1 MSLEKVII
9 SEFRKYII
17 DCDRDIQRKFNE
29 YLDKYPYLMF
39 NPFETQSDVNL
50 GFYIGF
56 TQRILQQYEMK
67 QPEVWVE
74 TDSNETNVFYLY
86 SYYAEIVSSMT
97 LEGYLFV
104 KTSDIEKIYIEPV
117 SLDMVAQL
125 PTVQYLDA
133 NELTYSV
140 FEYLN
145 RDDLTQEIENMVSK
159 YTTTL
164 ISNGS
169 LRIEL
174 IYDDTSTNAVRG
186 TRIGK
191 VTIRVVHNDVVLGY
205 ISKRGHDLCLIN
217 TYVIERKEWN
227 DLMQKIVDGSGIR
240 DIMCNEVV
248 TMNPDI
254 DCDVYFPVPGF
265 TLRNF
270 GTLKGTK

>member
-1 MSLEKVII
+1 
-9 SEFRKYII
+9 
-17 DCDRDIQRKFNE
+17 
-29 YLDKYPYLMF
+29 
-39 NPFETQSDVNL
+39 
-50 GFYIGF
+50 
-56 TQRILQQYEMK
+56 
-67 QPEVWVE
+67 
-74 TDSNETNVFYLY
+74 
-86 SYYAEIVSSMT
+86 
-97 LEGYLFV
+97 
-104 KTSDIEKIYIEPV
+104 
-117 SLDMVAQL
+117 MVAQL

-227 DLMQKIVDGSGIR
+227 DLMQKS
-240 DIMCNEVV
+240 
-248 TMNPDI
+248 
-254 DCDVYFPVPGF
+254 
-265 TLRNF
+265 
-270 GTLKGTK
+270 

>member
-1 MSLEKVII
+1 MSLEKLII
-9 SEFRKYII
+9 SEFRKYIM

-39 NPFETQSDVNL
+39 NPFETQTDVKL

-67 QPEVWVE
+67 QAEVWVE

-125 PTVQYLDA
+125 PTIQQMDA

-145 RDDLTQEIENMVSK
+145 RDDLTQEIENMVAS
-159 YTTTL
+159 YTSTL

-174 IYDDTSTNAVRG
+174 IYDDTNTNAVRG

-205 ISKRGHDLCLIN
+205 ISKRGHDLCMIN
-217 TYVIERKEWN
+217 AYVIDRKEWN

-240 DIMCNEVV
+240 DIMSNETVII
-248 TMNPDI
+248 NPDI

-270 GTLKGTK
+270 GKLKDTK

>member
-17 DCDRDIQRKFNE
+17 DCDRDTQRKFNE

-39 NPFETQSDVNL
+39 KPFETQSDVNL

-67 QPEVWVE
+67 QAEVWVE

-125 PTVQYLDA
+125 PTVQCLDA

-186 TRIGK
+186 IRIGK
-191 VTIRVVHNDVVLGY
+191 VTMRVVHNDVVLGY

>member
-1 MSLEKVII
+1 MSLEKLII
-9 SEFRKYII
+9 SEFRKYIM

-39 NPFETQSDVNL
+39 NPFETQTDVKL

-67 QPEVWVE
+67 QAEVWVE

-125 PTVQYLDA
+125 PTIQQMDA

-145 RDDLTQEIENMVSK
+145 RDDLTQEIENMVAS
-159 YTTTL
+159 YTSTL

-205 ISKRGHDLCLIN
+205 ISKRGHDLCMIN
-217 TYVIERKEWN
+217 AYVIDRKEWN

-240 DIMCNEVV
+240 DIMSNETVII
-248 TMNPDI
+248 NPDI

-270 GTLKGTK
+270 GKLKDTK

>member
-1 MSLEKVII
+1 MSLEKLII
-9 SEFRKYII
+9 SEFRKYIMV
-17 DCDRDIQRKFNE
+17 CDRDIQRKFNE

-39 NPFETQSDVNL
+39 NPFETQTDVKL

-67 QPEVWVE
+67 QAEVWVE

-125 PTVQYLDA
+125 PTIQQMDA

-145 RDDLTQEIENMVSK
+145 RDDLTQEIENMVAS
-159 YTTTL
+159 YTSTL

-205 ISKRGHDLCLIN
+205 ISKRGHDLCMIN
-217 TYVIERKEWN
+217 AYVIDRKEWN

-240 DIMCNEVV
+240 DIMSNETVII
-248 TMNPDI
+248 NPDI

-270 GTLKGTK
+270 GKLKDTK

>member
-17 DCDRDIQRKFNE
+17 DCDRVTQRKFNE

>member
-1 MSLEKVII
+1 MSLEKLII
-9 SEFRKYII
+9 SEFRKYIM

-39 NPFETQSDVNL
+39 NPFETQTDVKL

-67 QPEVWVE
+67 QAEVWVE

-125 PTVQYLDA
+125 PTIQQMDA

-145 RDDLTQEIENMVSK
+145 RDDLTQEIENMVES
-159 YTTTL
+159 YTSTL

-191 VTIRVVHNDVVLGY
+191 VTIRVVYNDLVLGY
-205 ISKRGHDLCLIN
+205 ISKRGHDLCMIN
-217 TYVIERKEWN
+217 AYVIDRKEWN

-240 DIMCNEVV
+240 DIMSNETVI
-248 TMNPDI
+248 MNPDI

-270 GTLKGTK
+270 GKLKGTK

>member
-1 MSLEKVII
+1 MSLEKLII
-9 SEFRKYII
+9 SEFRKYIM

-39 NPFETQSDVNL
+39 NPFETQTDVKL

-67 QPEVWVE
+67 QAEVWVE

-125 PTVQYLDA
+125 PTIQQMDA

-145 RDDLTQEIENMVSK
+145 RDDLTQEIENMVAS
-159 YTTTL
+159 YTSTL

-174 IYDDTSTNAVRG
+174 IYDDTGINAVRG

-205 ISKRGHDLCLIN
+205 ISKRGHDLCMIN
-217 TYVIERKEWN
+217 AYVIDRKEWN

-240 DIMCNEVV
+240 DIMSNETVII
-248 TMNPDI
+248 NPDI

-270 GTLKGTK
+270 GKLKDTK

>member
-39 NPFETQSDVNL
+39 KPFETQTDVNL

-67 QPEVWVE
+67 QAEVWVE
-74 TDSNETNVFYLY
+74 TDSSEANVFYLY

>member
-9 SEFRKYII
+9 SEFRKYIM

-39 NPFETQSDVNL
+39 NPFETKTDVNI

-67 QPEVWVE
+67 QAEVWVE
-74 TDSNETNVFYLY
+74 TDSSETNVFYLY

-191 VTIRVVHNDVVLGY
+191 VTIRVVHNDVVIGY
-205 ISKRGHDLCLIN
+205 ISKRGHDLCMIN
-217 TYVIERKEWN
+217 AYVIERKEWN
-227 DLMQKIVDGSGIR
+227 DLMQKIVDGSEIR
-240 DIMCNEVV
+240 DIMSNETVI
-248 TMNPDI
+248 MNPDI

-270 GTLKGTK
+270 SNLKGTK